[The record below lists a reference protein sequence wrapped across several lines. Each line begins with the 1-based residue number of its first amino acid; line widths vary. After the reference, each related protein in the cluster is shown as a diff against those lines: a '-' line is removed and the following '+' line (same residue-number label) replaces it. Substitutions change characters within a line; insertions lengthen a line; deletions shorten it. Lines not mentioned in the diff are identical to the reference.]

1 MYKKIFMKKLKDA
14 LRHFFIPGES
24 NNFRAKAI
32 HVDFLTYYL
41 IFALFFTVVF
51 KKAGNF
57 HNVLGFA
64 TDISIQKLYTLTNEE
79 RQKQNL
85 SVLSLNEKLSLAAQ
99 KKAEDMF
106 SKNYWAHYAP
116 DGEAPWDFI
125 LASGYQ
131 YEYAGENLAKNFLF
145 SQDVVSA
152 WMASKTHREN
162 IEKKEYTEIGYAVVN
177 GILNG
182 EETTLVI
189 QMFGKP
195 AGSFAVASAQERQEP
210 VKEEP
215 AQPPAVLAKTA
226 ETKQTGPLP
235 IAFNINILFLGFLFF
250 ALAMDVYFATKYH
263 MLRVGGK
270 NIAHLIF
277 ISFLFLGLLFFTKG
291 TIL

>member
-1 MYKKIFMKKLKDA
+1 L
-14 LRHFFIPGES
+14 FIPSES

-41 IFALFFTVVF
+41 IFALFFTFAF
-51 KKAGNF
+51 KKTGNYF

-85 SVLSLNEKLSLAAQ
+85 PILSLNEKLSLAAQ

-106 SKNYWAHYAP
+106 LKNYWAHYAP
-116 DGEAPWDFI
+116 DGVTPWNFI

-177 GILNG
+177 GVLNG

-195 AGSFAVASAQERQEP
+195 AGSSVVASAQQSQQSI
-210 VKEEP
+210 KEEP
-215 AQPPAVLAKTA
+215 VPTSPVAPKRSEV
-226 ETKQTGPLP
+226 KQASIAP
-235 IAFNINILFLGFLFF
+235 IAFNVNILFLGFLFF

-270 NIAHLIF
+270 NIAHIIF

>member
-1 MYKKIFMKKLKDA
+1 MKRIKNA
-14 LRHFFIPGES
+14 LRHLFIPSES

-41 IFALFFTVVF
+41 IFALFFTFAF
-51 KKAGNF
+51 KKTGNYF

-85 SVLSLNEKLSLAAQ
+85 PILSLNEKLSLAAQ

-106 SKNYWAHYAP
+106 LKNYWAHYAP
-116 DGEAPWDFI
+116 DGVTPWNFI

-177 GILNG
+177 GVLNG

-195 AGSFAVASAQERQEP
+195 AGSSVVASAQQSQQSI
-210 VKEEP
+210 KEEP
-215 AQPPAVLAKTA
+215 VPTSPVAPKRSEV
-226 ETKQTGPLP
+226 KQASIAP
-235 IAFNINILFLGFLFF
+235 IAFNVNILFLGFLFF

-270 NIAHLIF
+270 NIAHIIF

>member
-1 MYKKIFMKKLKDA
+1 MKRIKNA
-14 LRHFFIPGES
+14 LRHLFIPSES

-64 TDISIQKLYTLTNEE
+64 TDISIQKLYALTNEE

-85 SVLSLNEKLSLAAQ
+85 LPLSMNEKLSLAAQ

-106 SKNYWAHYAP
+106 SKNYWAHYSPNGA
-116 DGEAPWDFI
+116 APWDFI
-125 LASGYQ
+125 LSSGYQ

-152 WMASKTHREN
+152 WMASKTHKEN

-182 EETTLVI
+182 EETTLVV

-215 AQPPAVLAKTA
+215 AQPPAVLAKTS
-226 ETKQTGPLP
+226 ETKQIGPLP

-250 ALAMDVYFATKYH
+250 ALAMDIYFATKYH

-270 NIAHLIF
+270 NIAHIMF
-277 ISFLFLGLLFFTKG
+277 ISFLFLGLLLFTKG

>member
-1 MYKKIFMKKLKDA
+1 L
-14 LRHFFIPGES
+14 FIPSES

-41 IFALFFTVVF
+41 IFALFFTFAF
-51 KKAGNF
+51 KKTGNYF

-85 SVLSLNEKLSLAAQ
+85 PILSLNEKLSLAAQ

-106 SKNYWAHYAP
+106 LKNYWAHYAP
-116 DGEAPWDFI
+116 DGVAPWNFI

-177 GILNG
+177 GVLNG

-195 AGSFAVASAQERQEP
+195 AGSSVVASAQQSQQSI
-210 VKEEP
+210 KEEP
-215 AQPPAVLAKTA
+215 VPTSPVAPKRSEV
-226 ETKQTGPLP
+226 KQASIAP
-235 IAFNINILFLGFLFF
+235 IAFNVNILFLGFLFF

-270 NIAHLIF
+270 NIAHIIF